1 MDKRF
6 GVNEIKLGEILK
18 ILYLWF
24 IDVIFVVI
32 GKEVDK
38 RELMLIILDKN
49 SLIEVLKVFK
59 LDEFGEVI
67 MWKIFKGMLRYV
79 CVLI

>member
-6 GVNEIKLGEILK
+6 GVDEIKLCEILK